1 MKIKVIPPAEQ
12 IRYPILARVIEK
24 CVNPEL
30 HLGDVV
36 LLLGEI
42 SNMPDHLAFTNRS
55 GKIFYG
61 YHPENFRIL
70 SDEET

>member
-1 MKIKVIPPAEQ
+1 MKKKIK
-12 IRYPILARVIEK
+12 YPILARVIEK
-24 CVNPEL
+24 RMNPEI
-30 HLGDVV
+30 HLNDVV

-42 SNMPDHLAFTNRS
+42 SNMPGHLAFTNRS
-55 GKIFYG
+55 GKVFYG